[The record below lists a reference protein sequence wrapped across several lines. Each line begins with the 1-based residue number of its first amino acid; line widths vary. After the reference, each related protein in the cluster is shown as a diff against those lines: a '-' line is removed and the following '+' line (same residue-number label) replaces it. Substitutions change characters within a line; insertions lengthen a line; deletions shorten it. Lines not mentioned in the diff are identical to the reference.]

1 MATSSF
7 MGDLNL
13 VGDHDAFKQGAVGHR
28 LRVYVHVLH
37 LNILD
42 YPFLALAEC
51 HVGDGVHARG
61 SAPTS
66 IISAGELATPDTR

>member
-1 MATSSF
+1 

-13 VGDHDAFKQGAVGHR
+13 VGDHYAFEYGAVGHR
-28 LRVYVHVLH
+28 LRVNLHVLH
-37 LNILD
+37 LDLLN

-61 SAPTS
+61 SAPTP
-66 IISAGELATPDTR
+66 IIATGEFAAADTG